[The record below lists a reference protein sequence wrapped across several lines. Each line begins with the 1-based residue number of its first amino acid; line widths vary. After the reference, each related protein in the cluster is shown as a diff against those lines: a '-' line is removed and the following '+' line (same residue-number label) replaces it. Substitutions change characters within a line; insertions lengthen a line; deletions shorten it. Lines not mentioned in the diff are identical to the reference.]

1 MQIEIW
7 SDVVCPWCWV
17 GKARFETA
25 VDLLGWDDTDATVTY
40 RPFELDPSLAAGSRP
55 IAEYL
60 RAKFGSAATVEAIE
74 GRVSEAGAGVGLTFD
89 WDRVIR
95 VNTFDAHRLLTW
107 ALTEHGSHQQR
118 TLKERLMRAYF
129 AEGADVSEHG
139 VLAGLA
145 ADTGLDAAA
154 AADVLTT
161 DRYAGD
167 VRDEQA
173 RARTLGI
180 DAVPTFVVEG
190 TFGIPGAQDVETF
203 VSLLP
208 KLRQRLA
215 ETPDAIEGGP
225 GGG

>member
-1 MQIEIW
+1 MVQIEIW

-25 VDLLGWDDTDATVTY
+25 VDLLGWNDTDATVTY
-40 RPFELDPSLAAGSRP
+40 RPFELDPSLAAGGRP

-107 ALTEHGSHQQR
+107 ALTEHGQRQQR
-118 TLKERLMRAYF
+118 SLKERMMRAYF
-129 AEGADVSEHG
+129 AEGADVSDHE

-145 ADTGLDAAA
+145 ADTGLDGAA
-154 AADVLTT
+154 
-161 DRYAGD
+161 AGD
-167 VRDEQA
+167 VLATDRHAVDVRDAEAQA
-173 RARTLGI
+173 ATLGI
-180 DAVPTFVVEG
+180 NAVPTFVVEG
-190 TFGIPGAQDVETF
+190 TFGIPGAQDIDTF
-203 VSLLP
+203 VGLLP
-208 KLRQRLA
+208 RLRDRLA
-215 ETPDAIEGGP
+215 ETAR
-225 GGG
+225 